1 MKEPGT
7 PPPTSRPSVTPL
19 VTSIHPIQLI
29 LKNVNDNYAL
39 SAEVRSTLLRLVSE
53 LLTEYL
59 AAIEGLDLVK
69 VEYAGR
75 LRQKNERRL
84 QLLVESSGS
93 RGTGL
98 RHNNRHRQLLKSI
111 SVPLQITVLGT
122 TDISD
127 FALSYL
133 MEIIR
138 TNVLSLLVTYLRQNT
153 NLTGSTVVMTAD
165 TFDFTDILTGSTNPP
180 TGKPTPMPMNQ
191 KDDVQ
196 AQSMEEDNDGGGG
209 MLWWIWLLI
218 VLAILSLLLCVCIY
232 CSKRRKSKSE
242 EKQQQQAMY
251 TWMKTGSTGSSYST
265 RTNPQSVSNRSQQER
280 RRYDYDNEDD
290 LFLGQA
296 MNVRRK
302 NRYNESRYYDE
313 EVRRPEQ
320 KRSRQRQASRKQR
333 SSKPKKK
340 HRDDYRERSKKKRRK
355 PRARDE
361 QLQLEY
367 GDYDDHC
374 PNQGALVLY
383 DTNDTNRGGALVPYD
398 ANRSYGTKE
407 PEGNKVAKMK
417 SMYAAEAYAI
427 ESLANNTR
435 QTEDPEGK
443 NADEVYSV
451 IQHNND
457 TKNMKTIKY
466 DDMQDED
473 ECKRKKLK
481 KSKTEN
487 DSLQYDKNGPV
498 IYCNET
504 DEPSMMTNHN
514 DC

>member
-1 MKEPGT
+1 M
-7 PPPTSRPSVTPL
+7 
-19 VTSIHPIQLI
+19 TSIHPIQLI
-29 LKNVNDNYAL
+29 LKNVNDNYTL
-39 SAEVRSTLLRLVSE
+39 SAEVRSTLLRKVSE

-59 AAIEGLDLVK
+59 DDIEGLDLVK

-84 QLLVESSGS
+84 QTLVESSS

-98 RHNNRHRQLLKSI
+98 RHNNNKHRRLLKSI
-111 SVPLQITVLGT
+111 SVPLRVTVLGT
-122 TDISD
+122 IDISD

-138 TNVLSLLVTYLRQNT
+138 TNVLTRLVTYLRENA

-180 TGKPTPMPMNQ
+180 TGKPTPMPINQ
-191 KDDVQ
+191 KNNVQ
-196 AQSMEEDNDGGGG
+196 TQSMEEDNGSGGG

-218 VLAILSLLLCVCIY
+218 VLAILSILLCVCIY

-242 EKQQQQAMY
+242 EKQQQAMY

-265 RTNPQSVSNRSQQER
+265 RTNPNSVSLRSQQQR
-280 RRYDYDNEDD
+280 RRYDYDNEDE

-296 MNVRRK
+296 MNVRRSM
-302 NRYNESRYYDE
+302 YNEGKYYDE
-313 EVRRPEQ
+313 ESRRPNQ
-320 KRSRQRQASRKQR
+320 KRSRQQRHQPRKQR

-340 HRDDYRERSKKKRRK
+340 RRDDDRERSKKKKRRK
-355 PRARDE
+355 PRAQDE

-367 GDYDDHC
+367 GGYDDKH
-374 PNQGALVLY
+374 PHQGALVLY
-383 DTNDTNRGGALVPYD
+383 DPNDRGGAMDDTNGRGGVLVPYD
-398 ANRSYGTKE
+398 ANQSYGTKE
-407 PEGNKVAKMK
+407 PEGNKVSKMK

-435 QTEDPEGK
+435 QTEEPEGK

-451 IQHNND
+451 IKANHD
-457 TKNMKTIKY
+457 DAKNTMLITY
-466 DDMQDED
+466 DDIQDED
-473 ECKRKKLK
+473 YKERKRSK

-487 DSLQYDKNGPV
+487 NSLQDEDENGPV

-514 DC
+514 D

>member
-1 MKEPGT
+1 M
-7 PPPTSRPSVTPL
+7 
-19 VTSIHPIQLI
+19 
-29 LKNVNDNYAL
+29 
-39 SAEVRSTLLRLVSE
+39 
-53 LLTEYL
+53 TEYL
-59 AAIEGLDLVK
+59 DDIEGLDLVQ

-75 LRQKNERRL
+75 LRQKNERRVL
-84 QLLVESSGS
+84 QMLESSRS

-98 RHNNRHRQLLKSI
+98 RHNNKHRQLLKSI
-111 SVPLQITVLGT
+111 SIPLRVTVLGT
-122 TDISD
+122 IDISD

-138 TNVLSLLVTYLRQNT
+138 TNVLTRLVTYLRENA

-180 TGKPTPMPMNQ
+180 TGKPTPMPINQ
-191 KDDVQ
+191 KNNVQ
-196 AQSMEEDNDGGGG
+196 TQSMEEDNGSGGG

-218 VLAILSLLLCVCIY
+218 VLAILSILLCVCIY

-242 EKQQQQAMY
+242 EKQQQAMY

-265 RTNPQSVSNRSQQER
+265 RTNPNSVSMRSQQQR
-280 RRYDYDNEDD
+280 RRYDYDNEDE

-296 MNVRRK
+296 MNVRRS
-302 NRYNESRYYDE
+302 RYNEGKYYDE
-313 EVRRPEQ
+313 ESRRPHQ

-340 HRDDYRERSKKKRRK
+340 RRDHDRERSKKKKRRK
-355 PRARDE
+355 PQARDE
-361 QLQLEY
+361 QLQIEY
-367 GDYDDHC
+367 GDYNDELPH
-374 PNQGALVLY
+374 QGALVLY
-383 DTNDTNRGGALVPYD
+383 DTNDNRGNRGGALVPYD
-398 ANRSYGTKE
+398 AFNQSYGTKE
-407 PEGNKVAKMK
+407 PEGNKVSKMK

-435 QTEDPEGK
+435 QTEEPEGK

-451 IQHNND
+451 IKANHDDAKN
-457 TKNMKTIKY
+457 TKLITY
-466 DDMQDED
+466 DDIQDED
-473 ECKRKKLK
+473 YKERKRSK

-487 DSLQYDKNGPV
+487 NSLQDEDENGPV

-514 DC
+514 DY

>member
-1 MKEPGT
+1 M
-7 PPPTSRPSVTPL
+7 
-19 VTSIHPIQLI
+19 
-29 LKNVNDNYAL
+29 NDDYIL

-59 AAIEGLDLVK
+59 TAIEGLDLVK

-84 QLLVESSGS
+84 QLLVESSSSSG
-93 RGTGL
+93 GL
-98 RHNNRHRQLLKSI
+98 RHNNKHRLLLKSI
-111 SVPLQITVLGT
+111 SVPLQITVMGT

-138 TNVLSLLVTYLRQNT
+138 SNVLSRLVTYLRQNA
-153 NLTGSTVVMTAD
+153 NLTGSTVMMTAD
-165 TFDFTDILTGSTNPP
+165 TFDFTDLLTGSTNPP
-180 TGKPTPMPMNQ
+180 TGKPTPMPINQ
-191 KDDVQ
+191 KDGVQ
-196 AQSMEEDNDGGGG
+196 TLTMEEDNGSGGG
-209 MLWWIWLLI
+209 MLWWIWLII
-218 VLAILSLLLCVCIY
+218 VLAILSILLCVCIY
-232 CSKRRKSKSE
+232 CSKRCKSNSE
-242 EKQQQQAMY
+242 EKQQQAMH

-265 RTNPQSVSNRSQQER
+265 NPNSISMRSQQQR
-280 RRYDYDNEDD
+280 RRYDYDNEDE

-296 MNVRRK
+296 MNVRRS
-302 NRYNESRYYDE
+302 RYNEGKYYDE
-313 EVRRPEQ
+313 ESRRPNQ
-320 KRSRQRQASRKQR
+320 KRSRQQRHQPRKQR

-340 HRDDYRERSKKKRRK
+340 RRDDNRERSKKKKRRK
-355 PRARDE
+355 PRAQDE

-367 GDYDDHC
+367 GGYDDKH
-374 PNQGALVLY
+374 PHQGALVLY
-383 DTNDTNRGGALVPYD
+383 DPNDRGEALVPYD
-398 ANRSYGTKE
+398 ANQSYGTKE

-435 QTEDPEGK
+435 QTEEPEGK
-443 NADEVYSV
+443 NADDVYSV
-451 IQHNND
+451 VQANHED
-457 TKNMKTIKY
+457 TKNIKRI
-466 DDMQDED
+466 
-473 ECKRKKLK
+473 RKFNNPL
-481 KSKTEN
+481 
-487 DSLQYDKNGPV
+487 

>member
-1 MKEPGT
+1 M
-7 PPPTSRPSVTPL
+7 
-19 VTSIHPIQLI
+19 
-29 LKNVNDNYAL
+29 
-39 SAEVRSTLLRLVSE
+39 VSE

-84 QLLVESSGS
+84 QTLVESSSS

-98 RHNNRHRQLLKSI
+98 RHNNNKHRQLLKSI

-138 TNVLSLLVTYLRQNT
+138 SNVLTKLVTYLRQNA

-196 AQSMEEDNDGGGG
+196 TQSMEEDNGSDGSG
-209 MLWWIWLLI
+209 MLWWIWLII
-218 VLAILSLLLCVCIY
+218 VLAILSILLCVCIY

-242 EKQQQQAMY
+242 EKQQQAIY
-251 TWMKTGSTGSSYST
+251 TWMKTGSTGSSYSK
-265 RTNPQSVSNRSQQER
+265 RTNPNSVSMRSQQQR
-280 RRYDYDNEDD
+280 RRYDYDNEDE

-296 MNVRRK
+296 MNVRRS
-302 NRYNESRYYDE
+302 RYNEGKCYDE
-313 EVRRPEQ
+313 ESRRPNQ
-320 KRSRQRQASRKQR
+320 KRSRRQRHQPRKQR

-340 HRDDYRERSKKKRRK
+340 RRGDDRERSKKKKRRK
-355 PRARDE
+355 PRAQDE

-367 GDYDDHC
+367 GDYNDELPH
-374 PNQGALVLY
+374 QGALVLY
-383 DTNDTNRGGALVPYD
+383 NTNDRGGALVPYD
-398 ANRSYGTKE
+398 ANQSYGTKE
-407 PEGNKVAKMK
+407 PEGSKVAKLK

-435 QTEDPEGK
+435 QTEEPEGK

-451 IQHNND
+451 IQDHDDAKN
-457 TKNMKTIKY
+457 TKLIAY
-466 DDMQDED
+466 DDDMQDED
-473 ECKRKKLK
+473 YKERKRSK
-481 KSKTEN
+481 KSKMEN
-487 DSLQYDKNGPV
+487 DSLQDEDENGPV

-514 DC
+514 DY